1 MDVMSA
7 SLNQNMIDNIKPYWR
22 DHQSVKGWSSMN
34 YPTVMQNPLL
44 KRRETKKEKEEQYE
58 RIKFSNLERP
68 ITGYQHTKDF
78 HRPFST
84 NDGGETLMHKRK
96 NMMYKDP
103 SNGKLEVID
112 EAQLNDKGLP
122 HI

>member
-1 MDVMSA
+1 
-7 SLNQNMIDNIKPYWR
+7 
-22 DHQSVKGWSSMN
+22 
-34 YPTVMQNPLL
+34 L
-44 KRRETKKEKEEQYE
+44 KRRETKKEKEEQYD

-84 NDGGETLMHKRK
+84 KDGGETLINRRK
-96 NMMYKDP
+96 NMMHGDP
-103 SNGKLEVID
+103 SGAKLDVVD